1 MKFQNEKPE
10 FQQRNTIWILILIS
24 YEFTMLGC
32 AEGWT
37 YHSASH
43 KMQWENARQWCQKHY
58 TDMVA
63 IQNQKEIDHLN
74 KVFPRVRG
82 YYWIGIRKLN
92 GTWIWVGTNKT
103 LSQEAENW
111 AKGEPNDRQNED
123 CVEMY
128 IQRETDTGKWNDE
141 PCTKQKTALC
151 YKAQCNQSTC
161 SGHGECTETINNYT
175 CNCEKGFNGK
185 HCQNAVKCDTLSE
198 PDHSIITCSDQYGS
212 FSYNS
217 TCQFHCSEGF
227 ALNGSSMVTCNS
239 SGHWTEPIPTCT
251 AVKCDTLSEPDH
263 SIITCSDRYGSFIYN
278 STCQF
283 QCSEGFALNGSSMVT
298 CNSSGHWTE
307 TIPTCTAVKCDTLS
321 EPDHSIITCSDRYGS
336 FSYNSTCQFRC
347 SEGFALN
354 GSSMVTCNSSGHWT
368 ETIPTCTGVKF
379 EDPSKPSQ
387 IIINPDKFA
396 NVSFNSTCTSE
407 CLEVQSDLLDYSH
420 LTMAVVGASILAV
433 SLIIFFLLRHHLK
446 KKKHLHARLPGMEP
460 PDVAQS
466 NL

>member
-37 YHSASH
+37 YHKAARQ
-43 KMQWENARQWCQKHY
+43 MPWENARQWCQNHY

-63 IQNQKEIDHLN
+63 IQNKKEIAYLN
-74 KVFPRVRG
+74 EVFPMVKG

-92 GTWIWVGTNKT
+92 GNWVWIATNKT

-111 AKGEPNDRQNED
+111 ATGEPNNGKRGED

-128 IQRETDTGKWNDE
+128 IQRDNDTGKWNDE
-141 PCTKQKTALC
+141 PCRKPKTALC
-151 YKAQCNQSTC
+151 FKAQCNQSTC

-175 CNCEKGFNGK
+175 CNCEKGFDGK
-185 HCQNAVKCDTLSE
+185 HCQDVVKCEALSE
-198 PDHSIITCSDQYGS
+198 PDDRILTCSGLYGN

-239 SGHWTEPIPTCT
+239 SGDWTEPIPMCT
-251 AVKCDTLSEPDH
+251 AVK
-263 SIITCSDRYGSFIYN
+263 
-278 STCQF
+278 
-283 QCSEGFALNGSSMVT
+283 
-298 CNSSGHWTE
+298 
-307 TIPTCTAVKCDTLS
+307 
-321 EPDHSIITCSDRYGS
+321 
-336 FSYNSTCQFRC
+336 
-347 SEGFALN
+347 
-354 GSSMVTCNSSGHWT
+354 
-368 ETIPTCTGVKF
+368 F
-379 EDPSKPSQ
+379 EEPSKEGQ

-396 NVSFNSTCTSE
+396 NVSFNSTCKFQ
-407 CLEVQSDLLDYSH
+407 CLEVQNDHLDYRH
-420 LTMAVVGASILAV
+420 LTMAVVGASILAT
-433 SLIIFFLLRHHLK
+433 SLIIFFLLSRMR

-460 PDVAQS
+460 PEVAQS

>member
-37 YHSASH
+37 YHKAARQ
-43 KMQWENARQWCQKHY
+43 MPWENARQWCQNHY

-63 IQNQKEIDHLN
+63 IQNKKEIAYLN
-74 KVFPRVRG
+74 EVFPMVKG

-92 GTWIWVGTNKT
+92 GNWVWIATNKT

-111 AKGEPNDRQNED
+111 A
-123 CVEMY
+123 
-128 IQRETDTGKWNDE
+128 T
-141 PCTKQKTALC
+141 
-151 YKAQCNQSTC
+151 AQCNQSTC

-175 CNCEKGFNGK
+175 CNCEKGFDGK
-185 HCQNAVKCDTLSE
+185 HCQDVVKCEALSE
-198 PDHSIITCSDQYGS
+198 PDDRILTCSGLYGN

-239 SGHWTEPIPTCT
+239 SGDWTEPIPMCT
-251 AVKCDTLSEPDH
+251 AVK
-263 SIITCSDRYGSFIYN
+263 
-278 STCQF
+278 
-283 QCSEGFALNGSSMVT
+283 
-298 CNSSGHWTE
+298 
-307 TIPTCTAVKCDTLS
+307 
-321 EPDHSIITCSDRYGS
+321 
-336 FSYNSTCQFRC
+336 
-347 SEGFALN
+347 
-354 GSSMVTCNSSGHWT
+354 
-368 ETIPTCTGVKF
+368 F
-379 EDPSKPSQ
+379 EEPSKEGQ

-396 NVSFNSTCTSE
+396 NVSFNSTCKFQ
-407 CLEVQSDLLDYSH
+407 CLEVQNDHLDYRH
-420 LTMAVVGASILAV
+420 LTMAVVGASILAT
-433 SLIIFFLLRHHLK
+433 SLIIFFLLSRMR

-460 PDVAQS
+460 PEVAQS